1 MRSTTLTMHCD
12 EQYTF
17 VRHFARGGKNNAFTP
32 CVPPHLPCTVMSS
45 ILSFGTSHG
54 EAAYTYMTVYT
65 ASERVHDKDAPTKV
79 NLLSHVLV
87 LELCTV
93 RNALCSSSST
103 FCKFFNGALIC
114 VMPCRH
120 AEEVRETLTRPAYV
134 LTLYS

>member
-17 VRHFARGGKNNAFTP
+17 VRHFAR
-32 CVPPHLPCTVMSS
+32 
-45 ILSFGTSHG
+45 

-65 ASERVHDKDAPTKV
+65 AGERVHNKDAPTKV

-120 AEEVRETLTRPAYV
+120 AGEVRETLTR
-134 LTLYS
+134 LTYSHFTVSFTSYIIIN